1 MTEKLQNGDLDHMIP
16 QHCNSDL
23 DGKAPGV
30 DEKVI
35 VGSMSVQVS
44 SRQLPGQQPSG
55 SRGLFESGLL
65 EPPRN
70 LKSTEMCFP
79 IGPAGIPECLLL
91 AQRGPIL

>member
-16 QHCNSDL
+16 QHCNSEL
-23 DGKAPGV
+23 DGKAAGT

-44 SRQLPGQQPSG
+44 SHQILGEPLG
-55 SRGLFESGLL
+55 SRGPSESGLP
-65 EPPRN
+65 ESPCN
-70 LKSTEMCFP
+70 LRSAGICFLL
-79 IGPAGIPECLLL
+79 GPAGIPECLLL